1 MDGCETSICIILQ
14 RHVQRDAS
22 LQEIDQQQT
31 GFHLKRPGD
40 QEYVVEVVTREG
52 NNIH

>member
-1 MDGCETSICIILQ
+1 MRQAYASFFNV
-14 RHVQRDAS
+14 HVQRDAS

-40 QEYVVEVVTREG
+40 QGYVVEVVTREG